1 MAFYLNNYDYNLTFW
16 AGMTFFL
23 FLILF
28 FNSFE
33 IKIKLSF
40 SSIIQPPRVDLAN
53 LSLFNLL
60 IKFTTFFDLGGY
72 YVPETRVKIS

>member
-1 MAFYLNNYDYNLTFW
+1 
-16 AGMTFFL
+16 MTFSL

-60 IKFTTFFDLGGY
+60 IKFTTFFDLGG
-72 YVPETRVKIS
+72 